1 MKNGR
6 IKILQSSVDAV
17 TQKEALENIRLFL
30 SSSAGHQVVTL
41 NSEMI
46 VACEEDAQFRDIATA
61 ADLVVADGM
70 GVLYAASFLQKRRHK
85 ISPDFANL
93 FLTIFYAVF
102 FPKKIT
108 DALPEKISG
117 IDLMYAICGSDFAKG
132 KKIYLLGAE
141 EGIARGAGNALKNKY
156 PHIEIAGAEAGVRKN
171 FSIQDNAE
179 LIARINVKSPDI
191 IFVALG
197 APRQEKWIAENL
209 PELPSVRV
217 AMGVGGSFDIIAG
230 KIHRAPKIFQTHS
243 LEWLWRLLREPKRI
257 KRIYNATFKL
267 SWLIFRD
274 KKDSINE

>member
-1 MKNGR
+1 M
-6 IKILQSSVDAV
+6 QSSVDAI

-30 SSSAGHQVVTL
+30 SSSAGHRIVTL

-46 VACEEDAQFRDIATA
+46 VACEEDAQFRDVATT

-70 GVLYAASFLQKRRHK
+70 GVLHAASFLRRKRHK
-85 ISPDFANL
+85 ILPDFASL
-93 FLTIFYAVF
+93 FLTIFYAIC

-117 IDLMYAICGSDFAKG
+117 IDLMCAICGSDFAKG

-141 EGIARGAGNALKNKY
+141 EGIARRAGNALKNKY
-156 PHIEIAGAEAGVRKN
+156 PHIEIAGAEAGIWN
-171 FSIQDNAE
+171 DFSARDNVE

-197 APRQEKWIAENL
+197 APRQEKWIAENV

-217 AMGVGGSFDIIAG
+217 AMGVGGSLDVIAG
-230 KIHRAPKIFQTHS
+230 KIRRAPKILQVHG
-243 LEWLWRLLREPKRI
+243 LEWLWRLLQEPKRI

-274 KKDSINE
+274 KKGNMNG

>member
-30 SSSAGHQVVTL
+30 SSPTGHRVVTL

-46 VACEEDAQFRDIATA
+46 VACEEDAQFRDIAAA

-70 GVLYAASFLQKRRHK
+70 GVLCAASFLRRKRHK
-85 ISPDFANL
+85 IFPDFANL
-93 FLTIFYAVF
+93 FLTIFYVVC

-117 IDLMYAICGSDFAKG
+117 IDLIYAICGSDFVKG

-141 EGIARGAGNALKNKY
+141 EGIARRVGNALKNKY
-156 PHIEIAGAEAGVRKN
+156 PHIEFAGAEAGIRN
-171 FSIQDNAE
+171 DFSAQDNAE
-179 LIARINVKSPDI
+179 LVARINVKSPDI

-217 AMGVGGSFDIIAG
+217 AMGVGGSFDVIAG
-230 KIHRAPKIFQTHS
+230 KIRRAPKIFQTHG

-274 KKDSINE
+274 KKDSMNE